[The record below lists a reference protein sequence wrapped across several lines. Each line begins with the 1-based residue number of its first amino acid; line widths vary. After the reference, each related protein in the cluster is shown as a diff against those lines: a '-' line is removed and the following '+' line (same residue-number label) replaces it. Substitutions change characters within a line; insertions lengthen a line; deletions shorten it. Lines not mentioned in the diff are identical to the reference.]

1 MRAVTP
7 VTYMEAV
14 RTALREALAEDD
26 AVFLL
31 GEDIG
36 PRGGVFQTTAGLA
49 GEFGAQR
56 VLDTP
61 LAESG
66 IIGVAIG
73 AALAGMRPVAE
84 IQFADF
90 VYPALNQLL
99 NEAAKLRYRSAG
111 GWTCP
116 LVVRMPYGGVH
127 GGGLYHGGSVE
138 AMFAHAPGLRV
149 LAPSTPGDAYRL
161 LHWAIRCDD
170 PVVFLEPK
178 RIYASIREPLPERVG
193 AAGPTTVRRR
203 EGENV
208 TCVAWGLMLH
218 VALAASAQ
226 LEAEG
231 IGVAVLD
238 PLALRPLDM
247 GPILESV
254 RQTGRLCVV
263 HEDTPMCGLG
273 AEIGMRVAEE
283 ALFHLDAPPVRVT
296 APDVPG
302 VPYAPE
308 LERLVVPQ
316 LERVTAALR
325 ALAQY

>member
-1 MRAVTP
+1 MSEQTCI
-7 VTYMEAV
+7 EAI
-14 RTALREALAEDD
+14 RRALRESLAEDES
-26 AVFLL
+26 VFLL

-36 PRGGVFQTTAGLA
+36 PRGGVFQATAGLA
-49 GEFGAQR
+49 AEFGDQR

-66 IIGVAIG
+66 IVGVAIG

-149 LAPSTPGDAYRL
+149 LSPSTPTDAYSMLR
-161 LHWAIRCDD
+161 WAIRCDD
-170 PVVFLEPK
+170 PVIFLEPK
-178 RIYASIREPLPERVG
+178 RIYASVRERLPEQQQPEAGAPATVVRRVG
-193 AAGPTTVRRR
+193 
-203 EGENV
+203 EDV

-238 PLALRPLDM
+238 PRSLRPLDM
-247 GPILESV
+247 APILDSV

-263 HEDTPMCGLG
+263 HEDTPTCALG
-273 AEIGMRVAEE
+273 AEIGMRVVEE
-283 ALFHLDAPPVRVT
+283 ALFHLDAPPVRLT
-296 APDVPG
+296 APEIPG

-308 LERLVVPQ
+308 LERLVVPS

-325 ALAQY
+325 TLALY

>member
-1 MRAVTP
+1 MSGHTLV
-7 VTYMEAV
+7 EAV
-14 RTALREALAEDD
+14 RRALREALAADP

-36 PRGGVFQTTAGLA
+36 ARGGVFQATAGLQA
-49 GEFGAQR
+49 EFGGAR
-56 VLDTP
+56 VMDTP

-66 IIGVAIG
+66 IVGVAIG

-90 VYPALNQLL
+90 VYPAVNQLI
-99 NEAAKLRYRSAG
+99 NEAGRLRYRSAG

-138 AMFAHAPGLRV
+138 ALFAHAPGLRV
-149 LAPSTPGDAYRL
+149 VAPSTPADAYDM

-170 PVVFLEPK
+170 PVIFLEPK
-178 RIYASIREPLPERVG
+178 RIYASVKGEIPTAP
-193 AAGPTTVRRR
+193 AAVPPATVERR
-203 EGENV
+203 EGDDV

-238 PLALRPLDM
+238 PRTLHPLDLD
-247 GPILESV
+247 PVLESV
-254 RQTGRLCVV
+254 RHTGRLCVV
-263 HEDTPMCGLG
+263 HEDTATCGLG
-273 AEIGMRVAEE
+273 AEICARVAEQ
-283 ALFHLDAPPVRVT
+283 ALFHLDAPVSRVT
-296 APDVPG
+296 APEVPG
-302 VPYAPE
+302 VPYAPS
-308 LERLVVPQ
+308 LEQLVLPSV
-316 LERVTAALR
+316 ERVTAALR
-325 ALAQY
+325 ALALY

>member
-1 MRAVTP
+1 MSQH
-7 VTYMEAV
+7 TYIEAI
-14 RTALREALAEDD
+14 RRALRESLTED
-26 AVFLL
+26 ASVFLL

-36 PRGGVFQTTAGLA
+36 PRGGVFQATAGLTA
-49 GEFGAQR
+49 EFGDQR

-90 VYPALNQLL
+90 VYPGLNQLL

-138 AMFAHAPGLRV
+138 AMFVHAPGLRV
-149 LAPSTPGDAYRL
+149 LSPSTPSDAYNMLR
-161 LHWAIRCDD
+161 WAIRCDD

-178 RIYASIREPLPERVG
+178 RIYASVREDLPERLEDTPP
-193 AAGPTTVRRR
+193 ATILRRQ
-203 EGENV
+203 GEDV

-226 LEAEG
+226 LEGEG

-238 PLALRPLDM
+238 PRTLRPLDM
-247 GPILESV
+247 GPILDSV
-254 RQTGRLCVV
+254 RQTGRLCIV
-263 HEDTPMCGLG
+263 HEDTPMCAMG

-283 ALFHLDAPPVRVT
+283 ALFHLDAPPVRIT
-296 APDVPG
+296 APEVPG

-308 LERLVVPQ
+308 LERLVVPS
-316 LERVTAALR
+316 LEQVTAALR
-325 ALAQY
+325 TLALY